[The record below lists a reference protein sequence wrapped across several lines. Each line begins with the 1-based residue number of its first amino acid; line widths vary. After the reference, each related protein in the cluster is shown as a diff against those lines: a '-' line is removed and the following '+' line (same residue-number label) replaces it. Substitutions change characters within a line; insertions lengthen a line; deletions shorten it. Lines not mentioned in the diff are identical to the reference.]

1 MRKVLQPLII
11 TRLKDTIS
19 SYKKLTI
26 YVELKNP
33 VESVLSLDDERVLI
47 RSVDG
52 RLLGALGMPFVA
64 LAPEC
69 SIIESFFEM
78 YALRLSCDYYLI
90 LISLKKDRLRATG
103 LIPDNAMCILYRPSS
118 EDATSW

>member
-1 MRKVLQPLII
+1 MRKVLQLLII

-26 YVELKNP
+26 YVELINP

-47 RSVDG
+47 RNVDC
-52 RLLGALGMPFVA
+52 RLGALGMPFVA

-69 SIIESFFEM
+69 SIIESFSRCM
-78 YALRLSCDYYLI
+78 H
-90 LISLKKDRLRATG
+90 
-103 LIPDNAMCILYRPSS
+103 
-118 EDATSW
+118 